1 MYLQDGKSADL
12 PESSTDQD
20 LEKWKT
26 NRLRRRKHRIYKL
39 AIVVGDPNIFSLLY
53 LFGQIFPK
61 TIRELAI
68 IECQTYVANDS
79 DLFSA
84 LKHSFRQMES

>member
-26 NRLRRRKHRIYKL
+26 NRLRRRKHGVHKL
-39 AIVVGDPNIFSLLY
+39 SNYDTSHDGD
-53 LFGQIFPK
+53 G
-61 TIRELAI
+61 
-68 IECQTYVANDS
+68 
-79 DLFSA
+79 
-84 LKHSFRQMES
+84 